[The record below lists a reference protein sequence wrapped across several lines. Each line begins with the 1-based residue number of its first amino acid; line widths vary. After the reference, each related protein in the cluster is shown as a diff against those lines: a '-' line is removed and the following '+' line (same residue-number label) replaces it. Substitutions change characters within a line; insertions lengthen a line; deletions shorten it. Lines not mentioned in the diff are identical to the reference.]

1 MGIVCLFHCQNETQI
16 NSCISNANFICF
28 IPRHSHSHQ
37 NNNRREHVLAFTA
50 SKFFPRLAIFLLKW
64 AKIQCIQC
72 LQSFPFSVAILL
84 HCHCESVLRASCPG
98 PIAIPIPNAA
108 RQLARLLLR
117 LEFVSLSASRV
128 GDEVG
133 GGGVAKGAAA
143 VHLPLACLCFCYSFI
158 LICLPL
164 RFIFLRFFSL
174 PAPFH
179 SFSPFS
185 PHFVSHFSCSF
196 NLENSEKRAQSNK
209 IKLGFID
216 PFQFDSLTPPLLL
229 LLPLDCFLP
238 SVSICS
244 FFFFFCSSLGCPVGF
259 AFVQQ
264 LN

>member
-1 MGIVCLFHCQNETQI
+1 M
-16 NSCISNANFICF
+16 
-28 IPRHSHSHQ
+28 
-37 NNNRREHVLAFTA
+37 
-50 SKFFPRLAIFLLKW
+50 
-64 AKIQCIQC
+64 
-72 LQSFPFSVAILL
+72 
-84 HCHCESVLRASCPG
+84 LRAQAQSQSQSQSQMLLGSLPGSCSDLS
-98 PIAIPIPNAA
+98 
-108 RQLARLLLR
+108 Q
-117 LEFVSLSASRV
+117 FVSLSASRV

-133 GGGVAKGAAA
+133 GGGVPRGAAA
-143 VHLPLACLCFCYSFI
+143 VHLPLGCLCFCYSFI

-185 PHFVSHFSCSF
+185 PHFVSYFSCSF

>member
-37 NNNRREHVLAFTA
+37 SNNRREHVLAFTA

-98 PIAIPIPNAA
+98 PISIPIPNAA

-117 LEFVSLSASRV
+117 LESVCQLVSKSSGRWGGRERRGKGGSCCSLAV
-128 GDEVG
+128 G
-133 GGGVAKGAAA
+133 
-143 VHLPLACLCFCYSFI
+143 LPLLLLLIYFDLFTIAIYISSFFLTPCLA
-158 LICLPL
+158 PL
-164 RFIFLRFFSL
+164 FLSL
-174 PAPFH
+174 L
-179 SFSPFS
+179 S

-216 PFQFDSLTPPLLL
+216 PFQFDSLTPPLL
-229 LLPLDCFLP
+229 CFL
-238 SVSICS
+238 
-244 FFFFFCSSLGCPVGF
+244 
-259 AFVQQ
+259 
-264 LN
+264 